1 MPEVLFNVCSAI
13 PIWLA
18 ARKSRIAS
26 AKACTAA
33 RCLLTGDYRKS
44 VYNLPTL
51 LNEYERMAETAFCYH
66 CRQHHPKSE
75 MRQIETK
82 SGKRWRCIRSIE
94 ATRQGPAAREAYG
107 RQVSEM
113 NKSEAQSR
121 ARLAKPIVV
130 P

>member
-1 MPEVLFNVCSAI
+1 MFARWEFSAR
-13 PIWLA
+13 A
-18 ARKSRIAS
+18 AYRNRLCLEPALRSASRLRKH
-26 AKACTAA
+26 
-33 RCLLTGDYRKS
+33 YRKS
-44 VYNLPTL
+44 VYNLPVKSL
-51 LNEYERMAETAFCYH
+51 ESLRMAETAFCYH

-82 SGKRWRCIRSIE
+82 AGKRWRCIRSIE
-94 ATRQGPAAREAYG
+94 ATRQGQAAREAYG

-121 ARLAKPIVV
+121 ARLSKPIVT

>member
-1 MPEVLFNVCSAI
+1 MPGTRRLVVG
-13 PIWLA
+13 
-18 ARKSRIAS
+18 
-26 AKACTAA
+26 
-33 RCLLTGDYRKS
+33 LLGHYRKS

-51 LNEYERMAETAFCYH
+51 LIESARMAETAFCYH
-66 CRQHHPKSE
+66 CRQHHPKTE

-82 SGKRWRCIRSIE
+82 AGKRWRCIRSIE
-94 ATRQGPAAREAYG
+94 ATRQGQAAREAYG

-130 P
+130 V

>member
-1 MPEVLFNVCSAI
+1 MHEH
-13 PIWLA
+13 
-18 ARKSRIAS
+18 
-26 AKACTAA
+26 
-33 RCLLTGDYRKS
+33 YRKS
-44 VYNLPTL
+44 VYNLPIKSL
-51 LNEYERMAETAFCYH
+51 ESLRMAETAFCYH

-82 SGKRWRCIRSIE
+82 AGKRWRCIRSIE
-94 ATRQGPAAREAYG
+94 ATRQGQAAREAYG

-121 ARLAKPIVV
+121 ARLSKPIVA